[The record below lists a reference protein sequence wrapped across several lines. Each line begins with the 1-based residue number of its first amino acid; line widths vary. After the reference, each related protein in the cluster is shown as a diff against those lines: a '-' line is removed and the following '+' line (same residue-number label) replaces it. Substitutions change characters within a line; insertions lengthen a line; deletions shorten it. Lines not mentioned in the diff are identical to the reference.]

1 MKSYAEGTNT
11 SVEKS
16 RAEVES
22 ILVRYGAD
30 RFAYMNDSMQAVI
43 FFEAH
48 GKGVKFVLPL
58 PDRADFKTSTKWK
71 KERENSPDEQYQ
83 LWEQACRERWRSL
96 ALCIKAKLETVRSGI
111 SSFEVEF
118 MPHFVIG
125 PRGQTVADRIIPQLE
140 ESVKS
145 VKFPTLQLMG

>member
-1 MKSYAEGTNT
+1 MDSN
-11 SVEKS
+11 
-16 RAEVES
+16 S
-22 ILVRYGAD
+22 I
-30 RFAYMNDSMQAVI
+30 
-43 FFEAH
+43 
-48 GKGVKFVLPL
+48 
-58 PDRADFKTSTKWK
+58 K
-71 KERENSPDEQYQ
+71 KENFSQIYQ
-83 LWEQACRERWRSL
+83 ANVDKIYRFVYLKVGSKAVAQDLTSETFTRFWEQACRERWRSL

-145 VKFPTLQLMG
+145 GKFPTLQLMG